1 MVDPTLGEAA
11 LDSSKPTIVL
21 CHMGI
26 RSMQMAEWLTTK
38 AGFKTVY
45 NVEGGI
51 RAYYTD
57 VDRSVGNY

>member
-1 MVDPTLGEAA
+1 
-11 LDSSKPTIVL
+11 
-21 CHMGI
+21 
-26 RSMQMAEWLTTK
+26 MQMAEWLTTK